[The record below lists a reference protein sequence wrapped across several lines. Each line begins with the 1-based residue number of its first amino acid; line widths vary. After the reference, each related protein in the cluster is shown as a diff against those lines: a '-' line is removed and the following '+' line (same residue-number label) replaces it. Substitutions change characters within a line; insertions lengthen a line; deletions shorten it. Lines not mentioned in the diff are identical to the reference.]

1 MRCLLR
7 RRPNWRLKHPDGLQ
21 QRWAPVAADKKAQH
35 LQIGAEDFGVVDRG
49 VGEAKEVEGWGILVG
64 VDVDQ
69 VEEEEE
75 EVEMPVLILWHVT
88 GVGCVAIW
96 PVTAPN
102 PVVSRREVA
111 LLALPGEHSPN
122 PGKKAQGDVAEVA
135 RCDLGALMC
144 CMMRTGI
151 PIPWMMQA
159 NCTSPSNLHQI
170 LAMVRLRRKNKIKQK
185 TKKDICQCGLCWCH
199 M

>member
-7 RRPNWRLKHPDGLQ
+7 RRPNWRLKHPDALQ

-75 EVEMPVLILWHVT
+75 EVDMPVLILWHVT
-88 GVGCVAIW
+88 GWGAW
-96 PVTAPN
+96 PFGP
-102 PVVSRREVA
+102 
-111 LLALPGEHSPN
+111 
-122 PGKKAQGDVAEVA
+122 
-135 RCDLGALMC
+135 
-144 CMMRTGI
+144 
-151 PIPWMMQA
+151 
-159 NCTSPSNLHQI
+159 
-170 LAMVRLRRKNKIKQK
+170 
-185 TKKDICQCGLCWCH
+185 
-199 M
+199 